1 MGVSKTDFGVTRDGR
16 KASLYTIIN
25 KNGMEAVISDFGAI
39 LVKLIVPNKDG
50 EKADVVLGFDHL
62 EQYEENPN
70 FFGSTVGRRANR
82 IGGAAFQID
91 GVTYHLTA
99 NENEN
104 NLHSDFYHGFH
115 KVLWNADMKD
125 GENAVVFSYNSPDGE
140 NGFPGNLKIS
150 VTYTLKNDNS
160 LQISY
165 DGISDKKTIINMTNH
180 SYFNLAG
187 HDAGS
192 ICDEKMMID
201 ADAFTELGQGSI
213 CTGKV
218 IPVEGTPMD
227 FRTARRVGD
236 HIDDA
241 WPQLTLAG
249 GYDHN
254 WVIDHHDSQNL
265 AECVEVYGDKTG
277 IAMKI
282 SSDYPGI
289 QMYTGNYI
297 GNVKGKHG
305 HIYAPRDG
313 VCFEPQYFPDAVN
326 RPEFES
332 SVCKAGQKFDKK
344 IKYVFFNEK
353 YC

>member
-1 MGVSKTDFGVTRDGR
+1 MD
-16 KASLYTIIN
+16 
-25 KNGMEAVISDFGAI
+25 
-39 LVKLIVPNKDG
+39 
-50 EKADVVLGFDHL
+50 
-62 EQYEENPN
+62 
-70 FFGSTVGRRANR
+70 TV
-82 IGGAAFQID
+82 
-91 GVTYHLTA
+91 
-99 NENEN
+99 
-104 NLHSDFYHGFH
+104 
-115 KVLWNADMKD
+115 
-125 GENAVVFSYNSPDGE
+125 
-140 NGFPGNLKIS
+140 
-150 VTYTLKNDNS
+150 
-160 LQISY
+160 
-165 DGISDKKTIINMTNH
+165 INMTNH
-180 SYFNLAG
+180 SYFNLNG
-187 HDAGS
+187 EGSGS
-192 ICDEKMMID
+192 IVNHKTVIH
-201 ADAFTELGQGSI
+201 AVSFTPLRAGAI
-213 CTGKV
+213 PTGEVRAVDK
-218 IPVEGTPMD
+218 TPMD
-227 FRTARRVGD
+227 FRKIKRIGD
-236 HIDDA
+236 DINSEYE
-241 WPQLTLAG
+241 QIKIAG

-254 WVIDHHDSQNL
+254 WVIDHPDSQKL

>member
-1 MGVSKTDFGVTRDGR
+1 
-16 KASLYTIIN
+16 
-25 KNGMEAVISDFGAI
+25 
-39 LVKLIVPNKDG
+39 
-50 EKADVVLGFDHL
+50 
-62 EQYEENPN
+62 
-70 FFGSTVGRRANR
+70 
-82 IGGAAFQID
+82 
-91 GVTYHLTA
+91 
-99 NENEN
+99 
-104 NLHSDFYHGFH
+104 
-115 KVLWNADMKD
+115 
-125 GENAVVFSYNSPDGE
+125 
-140 NGFPGNLKIS
+140 
-150 VTYTLKNDNS
+150 
-160 LQISY
+160 
-165 DGISDKKTIINMTNH
+165 
-180 SYFNLAG
+180 
-187 HDAGS
+187 
-192 ICDEKMMID
+192 
-201 ADAFTELGQGSI
+201 
-213 CTGKV
+213 
-218 IPVEGTPMD
+218 MD
-227 FRTARRVGD
+227 FRKIKRIGD
-236 HIDDA
+236 DINSEYE
-241 WPQLTLAG
+241 QIKIAG

>member
-1 MGVSKTDFGVTRDGR
+1 MD
-16 KASLYTIIN
+16 
-25 KNGMEAVISDFGAI
+25 
-39 LVKLIVPNKDG
+39 
-50 EKADVVLGFDHL
+50 
-62 EQYEENPN
+62 
-70 FFGSTVGRRANR
+70 TV
-82 IGGAAFQID
+82 
-91 GVTYHLTA
+91 
-99 NENEN
+99 
-104 NLHSDFYHGFH
+104 
-115 KVLWNADMKD
+115 
-125 GENAVVFSYNSPDGE
+125 
-140 NGFPGNLKIS
+140 
-150 VTYTLKNDNS
+150 
-160 LQISY
+160 
-165 DGISDKKTIINMTNH
+165 INMTNH
-180 SYFNLAG
+180 SYFNLNG
-187 HDAGS
+187 EGSGS
-192 ICDEKMMID
+192 IVNHKTVIHAVSFTPLRAGAIPTGEVRAVEK
-201 ADAFTELGQGSI
+201 
-213 CTGKV
+213 
-218 IPVEGTPMD
+218 TPMD
-227 FRTARRVGD
+227 FRKIKRIGD
-236 HIDDA
+236 DINSEYE
-241 WPQLTLAG
+241 QIKIAG

-254 WVIDHHDSQNL
+254 WVIDHPDSQKL

>member
-25 KNGMEAVISDFGAI
+25 KNGMEAVVSDFGAI

-70 FFGSTVGRRANR
+70 FFGSTVGRSANR

-187 HDAGS
+187 HESGS
-192 ICDEKMMID
+192 IEGQ
-201 ADAFTELGQGSI
+201 ELRIFAEAYTPVHDSQAI
-213 CTGKV
+213 PTGE
-218 IPVEGTPMD
+218 IAAVEGTPMD
-227 FRTARRVGD
+227 FRTAKPIGRDINADFEQMVFV
-236 HIDDA
+236 
-241 WPQLTLAG
+241 G

-254 WVIDHHDSQNL
+254 FVLSDKAGEKKKMAEAYCEESGIVLEAFTDCCGMQFYAGNFITDQIGKNGVKYGKRHGFCLESQ
-265 AECVEVYGDKTG
+265 Y
-277 IAMKI
+277 
-282 SSDYPGI
+282 YP
-289 QMYTGNYI
+289 N
-297 GNVKGKHG
+297 
-305 HIYAPRDG
+305 
-313 VCFEPQYFPDAVN
+313 AVN
-326 RPEFES
+326 QPEFPS
-332 SVCKAGQKFDKK
+332 PLLKAGQKYDTKTSYKF
-344 IKYVFFNEK
+344 YVR
-353 YC
+353 

>member
-1 MGVSKTDFGVTRDGR
+1 MWHVTEYRDDSIIFEIE
-16 KASLYTIIN
+16 SL
-25 KNGMEAVISDFGAI
+25 
-39 LVKLIVPNKDG
+39 
-50 EKADVVLGFDHL
+50 HL
-62 EQYEENPN
+62 DQ
-70 FFGSTVGRRANR
+70 
-82 IGGAAFQID
+82 
-91 GVTYHLTA
+91 
-99 NENEN
+99 
-104 NLHSDFYHGFH
+104 
-115 KVLWNADMKD
+115 
-125 GENAVVFSYNSPDGE
+125 
-140 NGFPGNLKIS
+140 GFPGNAKFYIIYRITGS
-150 VTYTLKNDNS
+150 NS
-160 LQISY
+160 FEIEY
-165 DGISDKKTIINMTNH
+165 NAVSDMDTVINMTNH
-180 SYFNLAG
+180 SYFNLNG
-187 HDAGS
+187 EGSGS
-192 ICDEKMMID
+192 IVNHKTVIH
-201 ADAFTELGQGSI
+201 AVSFTPLRAGAI
-213 CTGKV
+213 PTGEVRAVDK
-218 IPVEGTPMD
+218 TPMD
-227 FRTARRVGD
+227 FRKIKRIGD
-236 HIDDA
+236 DINSEYE
-241 WPQLTLAG
+241 QIKIAG

-254 WVIDHHDSQNL
+254 WVIDHPDSQNL